1 VGEKGLGTPIRP
13 EVARMIER
21 MKLFI
26 AQRLTAAAAAD

>member
-1 VGEKGLGTPIRP
+1 MGKRGFGTPIRP

-26 AQRLTAAAAAD
+26 AQRLTAAVAAD